1 MKGGARR
8 AQDQGRSLAP
18 PRAEAGAGD
27 TLRSSL
33 VVGAQPLGGFHESNL
48 LEGETEAE
56 GGKVNLHT
64 RVT

>member
-18 PRAEAGAGD
+18 PRAEAGAKD

-33 VVGAQPLGGFHESNL
+33 AVGTQPWGGFH
-48 LEGETEAE
+48 
-56 GGKVNLHT
+56 
-64 RVT
+64 